1 VGSKGEVTGRSGFL
15 PDRIVHLHPTRLCN
29 LACLHCYS
37 TSAPS
42 FTEALDARPA
52 V

>member
-1 VGSKGEVTGRSGFL
+1 VTGRSGFL